1 MYIWRLLKLY
11 LKYTNNILRS
21 YYNLIQGLLYLQKLL
36 FLSYY
41 YYHKILINIV
51 NSTYNKRHNKRINNN
66 NNIASLTRLPYS

>member
-41 YYHKILINIV
+41 YHKILINIV
-51 NSTYNKRHNKRINNN
+51 NSTYNKGHNKKINNN
-66 NNIASLTRLPYS
+66 NIIIASLIRLPYS

>member
-21 YYNLIQGLLYLQKLL
+21 YYNLIQGLLYLQKLSL
-36 FLSYY
+36 FSYY
-41 YYHKILINIV
+41 YYHKINNV

-66 NNIASLTRLPYS
+66 NNIASLIKLPYS

>member
-36 FLSYY
+36 LFSYY
-41 YYHKILINIV
+41 YYHKINNV

-66 NNIASLTRLPYS
+66 NNIASLIKLPYS